1 MLNNIMNNIIKT
13 KSSKGGNRPGAGR
26 PKGSKATITIQGL
39 LDEITH
45 QTGVD
50 YDEVLVTDF
59 QAARNRGDN
68 HLVMK
73 YHNLILNKVMN
84 TLTKIEITDSAEVLD
99 AKKAAFADALQKLT
113 GIKVDLN
120 ATNEK

>member
-1 MLNNIMNNIIKT
+1 MDNTIKK
-13 KSSKGGNRPGAGR
+13 KSGRGGHRPGAGR
-26 PKGSKATITIQGL
+26 PKGRTATITIQGL
-39 LDEITH
+39 LDEINH

-59 QAARNRGDN
+59 QTARSRGDH

-99 AKKAAFADALQKLT
+99 AKKAAFAEALHKLT
-113 GIKVDLN
+113 GIKVDLD
-120 ATNEK
+120 ASDKK

>member
-13 KSSKGGNRPGAGR
+13 KSGKGGNRPGAGR

-45 QTGVD
+45 QAGVD

-68 HLVMK
+68 QLVMK

-99 AKKAAFADALQKLT
+99 AKKAAFAEALQKLT

-120 ATNEK
+120 ATDEK